1 PAGAAAAADTL
12 GENTAGL
19 QLTGGSDRPRRIVG
33 DRDVAAVARGIS
45 GCAEKLVER
54 TTADADGAGQ
64 ARGAVATNP
73 ATAADRLRPDAPGIA
88 GLHVGAQTA
97 IDEIA
102 VATVA
107 AADGDRAV
115 VGDPD
120 GAAGSG
126 RTAAAADGNADVLE
140 EADLIER
147 LERQLGSERRRIGK
161 QPLRPEDAVAA

>member
-120 GAAGSG
+120 GAAG
-126 RTAAAADGNADVLE
+126 GNADVLE

-161 QPLRPEDAVAA
+161 QPLRPEDAVAAGAAAAAD